1 MTHPLKVHRQRL
13 KSYSRIALL
22 MKQRAMRCLWDSM
35 KCKRN
40 VDNSRLSINRHHISW
55 LVYLS
60 NLSLLSAKWLL
71 FIRTINKSTLFQ
83 PETERMFAIHYER
96 LIFMKPGAQRGVF
109 DCHRTKGWMEE
120 SILVNEISNWSIK
133 FLGLTF
139 KGSKFVTECWKSIH
153 WDYDYESLFFFYSL
167 TFQKCFREKRGKAWF
182 RFSILLWIFVTR
194 KGNLLLKDS

>member
-1 MTHPLKVHRQRL
+1 MIHPLKVHRQRL

-96 LIFMKPGAQRGVF
+96 LIFMKPGAQRGLF

-139 KGSKFVTECWKSIH
+139 KGSKFVLKIN
-153 WDYDYESLFFFYSL
+153 SLRLWLWVVILFLFSNVSEM
-167 TFQKCFREKRGKAWF
+167 FQREER
-182 RFSILLWIFVTR
+182 
-194 KGNLLLKDS
+194 

>member
-96 LIFMKPGAQRGVF
+96 LIFMKPG
-109 DCHRTKGWMEE
+109 HREVC
-120 SILVNEISNWSIK
+120 SI
-133 FLGLTF
+133 
-139 KGSKFVTECWKSIH
+139 VTERRDEWKSQY
-153 WDYDYESLFFFYSL
+153 WWM
-167 TFQKCFREKRGKAWF
+167 KFRTGR
-182 RFSILLWIFVTR
+182 
-194 KGNLLLKDS
+194 